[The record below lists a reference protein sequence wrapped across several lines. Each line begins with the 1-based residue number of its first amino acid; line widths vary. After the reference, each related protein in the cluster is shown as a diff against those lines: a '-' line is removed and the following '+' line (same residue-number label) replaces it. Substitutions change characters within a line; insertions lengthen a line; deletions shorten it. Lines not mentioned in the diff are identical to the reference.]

1 MFVFI
6 FKQIFPENTD
16 IDAIDLISKMLV
28 YEPDRRIR
36 AGDALTHPWFDELR
50 DEGTVFPHWNLMP
63 DLFNFSEFEIQD
75 MPPENLDIL
84 IPQWY
89 RQQTGT
95 FLAAEDAEKF

>member
-1 MFVFI
+1 MTLSAFVNFNHFSLFSFI
-6 FKQIFPENTD
+6 QIFPENTD

-63 DLFNFSEFEIQD
+63 DLFNFSDFEIAD
-75 MPPENLDIL
+75 MPSENLDIL

-89 RQQTGT
+89 R
-95 FLAAEDAEKF
+95 